1 MNPISAAYPS
11 YFSVNPGNAGAA
23 QDYLNSEFA
32 KDFGIQTVPSY
43 TLPMDY
49 TLGYGSP
56 YMGAAG
62 IAGSGMMYPGA
73 MGLGLGLY
81 PGRGMSKAYLDYINM
96 DYKQRLAYM
105 HELEHAAMQNRFDT
119 SRTSKQFAV
128 LEDGQVGAIMD
139 ACRSLQAVVTE
150 GETDQIVKQFETVV
164 SMLKATPL
172 YDELKAQGYHTERAL
187 DRALRNCA
195 YEQFKAATGQ
205 DLDQM
210 IHENCSGAFSNSFKN
225 GMSFGGAQKFSREDL
240 IARLHGYETP
250 NDVPAAKALG
260 KTASV
265 ATYLGAGAAIGA
277 IGGPVGA
284 VIGGIAG
291 LGVGIW
297 SALC

>member
-1 MNPISAAYPS
+1 MNPVSAAYPS
-11 YFSVNPGNAGAA
+11 YFSVTPGNAGAA
-23 QDYLNSEFA
+23 QQYLNSEFA
-32 KDFGIQTVPSY
+32 KDFGLQTAPVY

-49 TLGYGSP
+49 TMGYGSP
-56 YMGAAG
+56 YIGAAG
-62 IAGSGMMYPGA
+62 VAGSNMMYPGG

-81 PGRGMSKAYLDYINM
+81 PGRGMSQAYLNYINM
-96 DYKQRLAYM
+96 DYKDRLAYM
-105 HELEHAAMQNRFDT
+105 HELEHTAMQNQFE
-119 SRTSKQFAV
+119 SNRTGKQFAV

-139 ACRSLQAVVTE
+139 SCRSLQAVVME
-150 GETDQIVKQFETVV
+150 GETDQIAKQFETVV
-164 SMLKATPL
+164 SMLRATPL
-172 YDELKAQGYHTERAL
+172 YDELRAQGYHTERAL

-210 IHENCSGAFSNSFKN
+210 IHEHCSGAFTNSFKN

-250 NDVPAAKALG
+250 NDVPTAKALG
-260 KTASV
+260 KAASV
-265 ATYLGAGAAIGA
+265 TTYLGAGAAIGA
-277 IGGPVGA
+277 IGGPIGAGVGA
-284 VIGGIAG
+284 LVG